1 MSSMLILLLFTAVPE
16 ILWTAF
22 TETGVSAV
30 ESTSDINGNGSTDI
44 VVTLPQTFPTSPGL
58 YCLDGLAGIEIWS
71 SDSVPGTKTH
81 EALCIIPDI
90 NDDGINDIALS
101 TGWGSGSFDL
111 STIAV
116 SGADGSIIWST
127 ALDNKGPYYGYD
139 TEFTGAVIDSCR
151 MVHTSYND
159 NGYDRWVKFKS
170 YNAETGEEIWSYSVS
185 TLIPD
190 ILPMADFSGNGCGE
204 LALAVSRGTVMGG
217 WFEIKDGLTGE
228 NLFGLSSW
236 FPESFAASHPSE
248 YPLLCV
254 NQNTN
259 PPQIRV
265 FSFPGAVEILTF
277 DWIPYWW
284 QFFVTNINGEYYR
297 LPELVL
303 VNSNEICFISPD
315 NGETLAIYQ
324 IGSPV
329 HCIETFEYNNT
340 FNFPMG
346 TNSGL
351 TLALYSSSDTGV
363 EWNLPLP
370 QAVYDISLITSSNYP
385 TPLIAA
391 AMSGE
396 NGGVVA
402 VTTSLQTGITE
413 NVPFV
418 GQPSWRPISNPSS
431 GGVFLVSES
440 EIRLLL
446 GFYDISGRL
455 CERYMLEPG
464 ETQFFNAPPGVYLIH
479 TEEYPDI
486 LSQKIIVLE

>member
-1 MSSMLILLLFTAVPE
+1 MSCILILLLFAAVPD

-30 ESTSDINGNGSTDI
+30 ESISDINGNGSTDI
-44 VVTLPQTFPTSPGL
+44 VVALPHPATPGL

-71 SDSVPGTKTH
+71 SDLVPGTKTH

-101 TGWGSGSFDL
+101 TGWGSGPFDR
-111 STIAV
+111 STITV
-116 SGADGSIIWST
+116 SGADGAIIWST
-127 ALDNKGPYYGYD
+127 VPIMGYYGYD
-139 TEFTGAVIDSCR
+139 TEFTDALSDSCR
-151 MVHTSYND
+151 MVHTSYDDTGPD
-159 NGYDRWVKFKS
+159 NNIIYKS
-170 YNAETGEEIWSYSVS
+170 YNAETGEVLWSYFVS

-204 LALAVSRGTVMGG
+204 LALAVSRGTVYWG
-217 WFEIKDGLTGE
+217 WFEIRDGLTGE
-228 NLFGLSSW
+228 YLFNLDSW

-254 NQNTN
+254 NQNTS
-259 PPQIRV
+259 PPKLRV
-265 FSFPGAVEILTF
+265 FSFPGAVEIITI

-284 QFFVTNINGEYYR
+284 QFFVTNINGEYNP

-303 VNSNEICFISPD
+303 ANSSEICLLSPD

-324 IGSPV
+324 VGSPV
-329 HCIETFEYNNT
+329 NCIDTFEYNNV

-346 TNSGL
+346 TDAGL
-351 TLALYSSSDTGV
+351 ALALYDSSDSGV
-363 EWNLPLP
+363 EWSLPLP
-370 QAVYDISLITSSNYP
+370 QAVHDISLITSSNFP

-396 NGGVVA
+396 NGGVIA
-402 VTTSLQTGITE
+402 VTTSSQTGIAE
-413 NVPFV
+413 HVPFV
-418 GQPSWRPISNPSS
+418 GQPSWRPVSNPSS
-431 GGVFLVSES
+431 GGVSLVSES
-440 EIRLLL
+440 EIHLTL

-455 CERYMLEPG
+455 WGQYMLEPG
-464 ETQFFNAPPGVYLIH
+464 ETLFINATPGVYLIN
-479 TEEYPDI
+479 TEEYPEI

>member
-30 ESTSDINGNGSTDI
+30 ESIGDINGNGSTDI
-44 VVTLPQTFPTSPGL
+44 VVTLLHTFPSPPGL

-71 SDSVPGTKTH
+71 SDLVPGTKTH

-101 TGWGSGSFDL
+101 TGWGSGPFDR

-116 SGADGSIIWST
+116 SGADGTIIWST
-127 ALDNKGPYYGYD
+127 VPIMGYYGYD
-139 TEFTGAVIDSCR
+139 TEFTDAVSDSCR
-151 MVHTSYND
+151 MVHTSYDDTGPD
-159 NGYDRWVKFKS
+159 NNIRYKG
-170 YNAETGEEIWSYSVS
+170 YNAETGEELWSYSVS

-204 LALAVSRGTVMGG
+204 LALAVSRGTVSGG
-217 WFEIKDGLTGE
+217 WFEIRDGLTGE
-228 NLFGLSSW
+228 HLFGLSSC

-259 PPQIRV
+259 PPKLRV
-265 FSFPGAVEILTF
+265 FSFPGAVEVLTF

-284 QFFVTNINGEYYR
+284 QFFLTNINGEYYP

-303 VNSNEICFISPD
+303 VNSNEMCLMSPD

-329 HCIETFEYNNT
+329 HCIETFEYNNA

-402 VTTSLQTGITE
+402 VTTSSQTGITE
-413 NVPFV
+413 DVHFV
-418 GQPSWRPISNPSS
+418 EQPSWRPISNPSS

-440 EIRLLL
+440 EIRLTL

-455 CERYMLEPG
+455 YGRYILEPG
-464 ETQFFNAPPGVYLIH
+464 ETLFFSAPPGVYLIH